1 MEKLTSVSIQESA
14 ENFSNVDLAFSALED
29 DLQKVIVENNL
40 GCDIFIKTV
49 EQISETV
56 DVLQNNTQMTLLMP
70 PPTFSDRLNTVSKS
84 REIRYYVAIEIIES
98 KVVCWVLSSYVY
110 QFQFPKSCT
119 LSFFSAG
126 IAFVG

>member
-110 QFQFPKSCT
+110 QF
-119 LSFFSAG
+119 
-126 IAFVG
+126 